1 MTTTKKLEVDDET
14 LDDLID
20 IVDRRLHFIKEN
32 LHCNPISLDKER
44 ERLTRFFKVI
54 DCLRNNV
61 DFMEGT

>member
-1 MTTTKKLEVDDET
+1 MSATKKLEVDDET

-20 IVDRRLHFIKEN
+20 VVDDRLHFIKEN
-32 LHCNPISLDKER
+32 LHRNPDYLGKEL

-61 DFMEGT
+61 DYTE